1 MRKIKSGIYGLNPLL
16 DGGVNEN
23 STTVV
28 IGRSGAGKTTI
39 ATQFIRR
46 GLQDGQEGVF
56 VSLDEN
62 KEQIIREAVEMGW
75 SDILDYLD
83 DELLVFIDASGREFS
98 NFIRK
103 ELPAFVADW
112 KGSNARIAIDPLTPV
127 LWSTKDLYEQRDL
140 IGFMFKETRK
150 VGTVLCT
157 LEEHGATDLT
167 GPETV
172 IPMCGDAHA
181 QAALLEAERLA
192 RAGYRVLASA
202 SGPVSAYA
210 AETPHVTRS
219 VGVALSAAIKA
230 INTGDFKTAADK
242 LTEAGSGSDLTD
254 YDKLKINQVKG
265 FLALKQQDYN
275 TAATAFEALI
285 VSPAFGDLPPEEQ
298 TTTLHNARILSAQE
312 KHWPN
317 VITIAQKIEKTTPLD
332 YKSDS
337 VVAQAYYL
345 TNDFP
350 NAKIYAEKGIA
361 AATAAS
367 GVTALRR
374 RWRARSSGSWTRAAS
389 RECSCRSSAAEAC
402 E

>member
-1 MRKIKSGIYGLNPLL
+1 MNPLL

-28 IGRSGAGKTTI
+28 IGRSGAGKTTL

-46 GLQDGQEGVF
+46 GLQEGQEGVF

-140 IGFMFKETRK
+140 IGYMFKQTRK

-157 LEEHGATDLT
+157 LEEHGEADLA

-172 IPMCGDAHA
+172 IPMYLADCVVHLKYNSD
-181 QAALLEAERLA
+181 ETDPSRL
-192 RAGYRVLASA
+192 
-202 SGPVSAYA
+202 
-210 AETPHVTRS
+210 
-219 VGVALSAAIKA
+219 
-230 INTGDFKTAADK
+230 
-242 LTEAGSGSDLTD
+242 
-254 YDKLKINQVKG
+254 LKIVKCRNSRHSPTG
-265 FLALKQQDYN
+265 HPYQIVRGLGIVVEGVDGRR
-275 TAATAFEALI
+275 AATAKGPSQLRQLLLTRSLPKNVRDHLEKSLDGLTDEDFRTLKPEQVLELI
-285 VSPAFGDLPPEEQ
+285 L
-298 TTTLHNARILSAQE
+298 QE
-312 KHWPN
+312 YPG
-317 VITIAQKIEKTTPLD
+317 A
-332 YKSDS
+332 
-337 VVAQAYYL
+337 
-345 TNDFP
+345 
-350 NAKIYAEKGIA
+350 
-361 AATAAS
+361 
-367 GVTALRR
+367 
-374 RWRARSSGSWTRAAS
+374 
-389 RECSCRSSAAEAC
+389 
-402 E
+402 

>member
-1 MRKIKSGIYGLNPLL
+1 MEPLVRKIKSGIYGLNPLL

-28 IGRSGAGKTTI
+28 IGRSGAGKTTL

-46 GLQDGQEGVF
+46 GLQEGQEGVF

-127 LWSTKDLYEQRDL
+127 LWSTKDPYEQRDL
-140 IGFMFKETRK
+140 IGFMLKQTRK

-172 IPMCGDAHA
+172 IPMYLADCVIHLRFDHGPSKHMRELQIIKCRNSRHDQEAHPYEILKGLGIVLQDVDAHRVA
-181 QAALLEAERLA
+181 TAKVPSQLRQMLLTRAIPKDIRDRLEKSLD
-192 RAGYRVLASA
+192 G
-202 SGPVSAYA
+202 
-210 AETPHVTRS
+210 
-219 VGVALSAAIKA
+219 
-230 INTGDFKTAADK
+230 
-242 LTEAGSGSDLTD
+242 LTD
-254 YDKLKINQVKG
+254 DDFRGLKPEQV
-265 FLALKQQDYN
+265 L
-275 TAATAFEALI
+275 ELI
-285 VSPAFGDLPPEEQ
+285 LQEY
-298 TTTLHNARILSAQE
+298 AQ
-312 KHWPN
+312 
-317 VITIAQKIEKTTPLD
+317 
-332 YKSDS
+332 
-337 VVAQAYYL
+337 
-345 TNDFP
+345 
-350 NAKIYAEKGIA
+350 G
-361 AATAAS
+361 
-367 GVTALRR
+367 G
-374 RWRARSSGSWTRAAS
+374 
-389 RECSCRSSAAEAC
+389 
-402 E
+402 